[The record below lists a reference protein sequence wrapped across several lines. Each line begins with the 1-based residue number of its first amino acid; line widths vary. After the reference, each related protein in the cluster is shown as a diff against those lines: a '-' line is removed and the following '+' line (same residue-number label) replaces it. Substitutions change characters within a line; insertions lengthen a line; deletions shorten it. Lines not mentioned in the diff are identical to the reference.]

1 MLETK
6 IMSQQ
11 KVLVLAPHTD
21 DGELGC
27 GGSIARKIEE
37 GAEVMYVAFSICTR
51 SLPEG
56 WDPMTLAHEVKAA
69 TKILGLKEEN
79 LVLFD
84 YDVRRFKEFR
94 QDILEELVK
103 LKKRFEPDLVF
114 VPTPSDIHQDHQ
126 VISEEGLRAFK
137 NTSIVG
143 YELPWNNISFNTRSF
158 IKLESRHLDKKIEA
172 LKEYKSQ
179 KHRTYLNEEFIK
191 SLAITRG
198 VQISTKYA
206 EAFEVIR
213 WIS

>member
-103 LKKRFEPDLVF
+103 LKKRFDPDLVF

>member
-1 MLETK
+1 MEVER
-6 IMSQQ
+6 
-11 KVLVLAPHTD
+11 VLVLAPHTD

-27 GGSIARKIEE
+27 GATISRKIEE

-56 WDPMTLAHEVKAA
+56 WDPMTLAIEVKAA
-69 TKILGLKEEN
+69 TKILGIKPEN
-79 LVLFD
+79 LILYD

-103 LKKRFEPDLVF
+103 INKSFKPTLVM
-114 VPTPSDIHQDHQ
+114 VPSPTDIHQDHQ

-137 NTSIVG
+137 NVSILG
-143 YELPWNNISFNTRSF
+143 YELPWNNTSFNTRCF
-158 IKLESRHLDKKIEA
+158 IKLQDRHLQTKIDA

-179 KHRTYLNEEFIK
+179 KHRTYLNEKFIE

-198 VQISTKYA
+198 VQINTNYA

-213 WIS
+213 WIN

>member
-1 MLETK
+1 
-6 IMSQQ
+6 MSQQ

-37 GAEVMYVAFSICTR
+37 GAEVMYIAFSICTR

-103 LKKRFEPDLVF
+103 LKKRFDPDLVF

>member
-1 MLETK
+1 MEVER
-6 IMSQQ
+6 
-11 KVLVLAPHTD
+11 VLVLAPHTD

-27 GGSIARKIEE
+27 GATISRKIEE

-56 WDPMTLAHEVKAA
+56 WDPMTLAIEVKAA
-69 TKILGLKEEN
+69 TKILGVKPEN
-79 LVLFD
+79 LILYD

-103 LKKRFEPDLVF
+103 INKSFKPTLVM
-114 VPTPSDIHQDHQ
+114 VPSPTDIHQDHQ
-126 VISEEGLRAFK
+126 VISEEGVRAFK
-137 NTSIVG
+137 NVSILG
-143 YELPWNNISFNTRSF
+143 YELPWNNTSFNTRCF
-158 IKLESRHLDKKIEA
+158 IKLQDRHLQVKIEA

-179 KHRTYLNEEFIK
+179 KHRTYLNEKFIE

-198 VQISTKYA
+198 VQVNTNYA

-213 WIS
+213 WIN